1 MTLLPEQL
9 RVLSYVRKR
18 GTDAPLDSIQT
29 RVASTYAEFEAMVD
43 SLPPELARE
52 HRTSS
57 VWSIQ
62 EVVDHLVQSDRP
74 AVAQL
79 AQLLS
84 GKSVDTP
91 IPASLQSSS
100 PLALDW
106 AALLRQFH
114 SVHQDILGLLAAA
127 SDDLLTAATAPVQMI
142 VKCSA
147 PDGTL
152 EPVSWVERFD
162 WKAFSILLHAHNREH
177 IAQVQRI
184 LNAPPALGALA

>member
-18 GTDAPLDSIQT
+18 GTEAPLDSIRD
-29 RVASTYAEFEAMVD
+29 RVAGTYAEFEALVGAL
-43 SLPPELARE
+43 SPEVARE

-57 VWSIQ
+57 EWSVQ

-74 AVAQL
+74 AVEQL
-79 AQLLS
+79 AQLLA
-84 GKSVDTP
+84 GKSVDAPP
-91 IPASLQSSS
+91 IPASLQSSN

-106 AALLRQFH
+106 TGLLGDFRK
-114 SVHQDILGLLAAA
+114 VHQEILDGLAAA
-127 SDDLLTAATAPVQMI
+127 SDDILTVATAPVQMV
-142 VKCSA
+142 VKCSDA
-147 PDGTL
+147 DGTL
-152 EPVSWVERFD
+152 KPVSWVERFD

-184 LNAPPALGALA
+184 LDAPVA